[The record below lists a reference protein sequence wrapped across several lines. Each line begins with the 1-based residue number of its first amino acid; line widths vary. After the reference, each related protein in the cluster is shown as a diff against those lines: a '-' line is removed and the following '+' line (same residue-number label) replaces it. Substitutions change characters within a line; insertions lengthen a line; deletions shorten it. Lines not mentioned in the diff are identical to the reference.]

1 MLNSYIFESIFT
13 TTSITGQNF
22 LYATIA
28 SILCGLFIA
37 FLYRIKNK
45 PSKSFMVTVV
55 VLPAAVQM
63 VIMLVNGN
71 LGAGVAVA
79 GAFSLVRFRSAP
91 GKGQEIAV
99 IFEAMA
105 VGLATGMGYIG
116 IAAIFTAV
124 ISVLILVL
132 NLTGFGGRSE
142 GERVLKIMVP
152 ENLDF
157 EGRFDGIFDKYLTGY
172 HIDEVKTANMGSLYK
187 ISYLVQFKPGASVKA
202 LMDELRTGN
211 GNLEISVSRP
221 VTQQDEL

>member
-37 FLYRIKNK
+37 CLYRIRNK
-45 PSKSFMVTVV
+45 PSKSLLVTVV

-124 ISVLILVL
+124 ISVLMLVL

-142 GERVLKIMVP
+142 G
-152 ENLDF
+152 
-157 EGRFDGIFDKYLTGY
+157 
-172 HIDEVKTANMGSLYK
+172 
-187 ISYLVQFKPGASVKA
+187 
-202 LMDELRTGN
+202 
-211 GNLEISVSRP
+211 
-221 VTQQDEL
+221 